1 MKIHITYIIQIYL
14 NVISI
19 FHSIK
24 KKKKKDRTKQNIHLP
39 RTKELRSGR
48 ENRAKDRLPQIR
60 VTLERIS
67 NGGRLD
73 ISNNDSVL
81 SGALCSLSTP
91 IILDFGKGTRPTT
104 RIRISNIPR
113 RVFNN
118 GETRNNGPNSAIL
131 LLFFSLSFSL
141 FFFSSPFFFFSTI
154 QIAPIDGR
162 GEREHGIDQFQ
173 RVSIQFAIVESGGS
187 AAACYQTY

>member
-141 FFFSSPFFFFSTI
+141 FFFSSPFSFFFSTI
-154 QIAPIDGR
+154 
-162 GEREHGIDQFQ
+162 
-173 RVSIQFAIVESGGS
+173 
-187 AAACYQTY
+187 

>member
-131 LLFFSLSFSL
+131 LLFFLSLSLFSFFLLL
-141 FFFSSPFFFFSTI
+141 FFFF
-154 QIAPIDGR
+154 Q
-162 GEREHGIDQFQ
+162 QF
-173 RVSIQFAIVESGGS
+173 RLRR
-187 AAACYQTY
+187 